1 MNYTWAWWVICVL
14 LWDWLWGTTPVVS
27 RRSSLFSWVQ
37 TGDPGNL
44 VALLSAN
51 AWDPKRPVGQIL
63 IQGQKEMGIQ
73 LPKRNQFSLPC
84 PFVLLRCSVCCLN
97 GAHPH
102 KEAQTTLRSPESQM
116 QPSYLETPSQTHPGR
131 PPSPCQGTVKSSPH
145 RILSVTF
152 RFSL

>member
-14 LWDWLWGTTPVVS
+14 LWDSLWGTAPVVS
-27 RRSSLFSWVQ
+27 GLSSLFSWVQ

-63 IQGQKEMGIQ
+63 IQGLKEMCIQ
-73 LPKRNQFSLPC
+73 LPKRNQFSFSC
-84 PFVLLRCSVCCLN
+84 PFGLLRCSVCWLN

-116 QPSYLETPSQTHPGR
+116 QPSYLETPSQRHPER
-131 PPSPCQGTVKSSPH
+131 APSLCQGAIKSSPH
-145 RILSVTF
+145 RKLTITF
-152 RFSL
+152 MFTL